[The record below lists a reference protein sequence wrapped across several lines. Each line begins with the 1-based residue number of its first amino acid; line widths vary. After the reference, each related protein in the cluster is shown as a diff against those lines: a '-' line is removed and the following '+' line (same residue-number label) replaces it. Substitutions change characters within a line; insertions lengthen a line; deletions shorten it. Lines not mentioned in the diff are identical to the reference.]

1 MWRTIFNLILVLL
14 TGACA
19 AFVAAPWFAFRALK
33 ADARDGD
40 AQGLAELVDYNAVRG
55 TLKSQLGPTP
65 NATTAPAPTI
75 WTDPIGAMK
84 RALEPLTPPPPAV
97 ERYVS
102 VEGLHALTRG
112 YEPGKAPPEPPMP
125 DNLPDQVM
133 SAVKEPWPSLRYW
146 GPNRSRFVVR
156 APDAPARETVFT
168 FQRRDWFE
176 WKLVQIRLP
185 VEDEAQP

>member
-14 TGACA
+14 MGAAA

-65 NATTAPAPTI
+65 TATTAPAPTI